1 MPVIKFLHSSD
12 CKLLLL
18 IILLLDLDINE
29 IYLHIVKQWDGFV
42 FIGNLGQI
50 DVHIVWVLLACV
62 NVKISDVNIDFFVN
76 PDIEFWNPINIRISV
91 LAYRPAFAQLV
102 A

>member
-29 IYLHIVKQWDGFV
+29 IYLHIVKQ
-42 FIGNLGQI
+42 
-50 DVHIVWVLLACV
+50 
-62 NVKISDVNIDFFVN
+62 
-76 PDIEFWNPINIRISV
+76 
-91 LAYRPAFAQLV
+91 
-102 A
+102 